1 MKDVIR
7 SNGIEIKKIISQQ
20 IVLRSSGNSE
30 FNGVVNKAL
39 KLLPPSDNLRIV
51 TNDNF
56 ILAKMSFD
64 QWNLV
69 FKKDIEQKKFNKL
82 CDTFNK
88 SSSILATN
96 LTDSQ
101 IFFQVGGDNACLL
114 YTSPSPRD
122 AESSRMP
129 SSA

>member
-64 QWNLV
+64 QWNLI
-69 FKKDIEQKKFNKL
+69 FKKDIEQKKFYKL
-82 CDTFNK
+82 CNTFNK
-88 SSSILATN
+88 STSILATN
-96 LTDSQ
+96 MTDSQ
-101 IFFQVGGDNACLL
+101 IFFQVGGENATMILNL
-114 YTSPSPRD
+114 SLIHISEPTRPY
-122 AESSRMP
+122 
-129 SSA
+129 

>member
-39 KLLPPSDNLRIV
+39 RLLTTSDNLRIV

-64 QWNLV
+64 QWNLIL
-69 FKKDIEQKKFNKL
+69 KQDIDQKKLQKL
-82 CDTFNK
+82 CNDLNK
-88 SSSILATN
+88 STKIMTPN
-96 LTDSQ
+96 MKE
-101 IFFQVGGDNACLL
+101 
-114 YTSPSPRD
+114 YK
-122 AESSRMP
+122 RMFKV
-129 SSA
+129 

>member
-51 TNDNF
+51 TNDNL

-64 QWNLV
+64 QWNLI
-69 FKKDIEQKKFNKL
+69 FKKDIEQKKFHKL
-82 CDTFNK
+82 CNTFNK
-88 SSSILATN
+88 SSLNETIVEIPFGAIFILLN
-96 LTDSQ
+96 NS
-101 IFFQVGGDNACLL
+101 LL
-114 YTSPSPRD
+114 FPSD
-122 AESSRMP
+122 IMKSLNKFLSF
-129 SSA
+129 

>member
-56 ILAKMSFD
+56 ILAEMSFD
-64 QWNLV
+64 QWNLR
-69 FKKDIEQKKFNKL
+69 FKNKKNFTNFVIL
-82 CDTFNK
+82 
-88 SSSILATN
+88 SIN
-96 LTDSQ
+96 QRQFWQLT
-101 IFFQVGGDNACLL
+101 
-114 YTSPSPRD
+114 
-122 AESSRMP
+122 
-129 SSA
+129 

>member
-64 QWNLV
+64 QWNLI
-69 FKKDIEQKKFNKL
+69 FKKDIEQKKFYKL
-82 CDTFNK
+82 CNTFNK
-88 SSSILATN
+88 STSILATN
-96 LTDSQ
+96 LK
-101 IFFQVGGDNACLL
+101 
-114 YTSPSPRD
+114 
-122 AESSRMP
+122 
-129 SSA
+129 